1 MLSFTEKQ
9 MPIRSESVLINLRV
23 GDAASWVIHTL
34 ELSKADHAACFRP
47 AFVASFCGQLLRAPF
62 NGYLLRLPFAKTDRP
77 NQSRLPIRFG
87 RAQLAKGLFH
97 RSLGHRP
104 RNSNQRIIQLAEG
117 QCHLA
122 QRLLSLDFL

>member
-1 MLSFTEKQ
+1 MGNPHTGVVQSRSRRLLS
-9 MPIRSESVLINLRV
+9 
-23 GDAASWVIHTL
+23 
-34 ELSKADHAACFRP
+34 
-47 AFVASFCGQLLRAPF
+47 ASFCGQLLRAPF

-87 RAQLAKGLFH
+87 RAQSAKGLFH

-104 RNSNQRIIQLAEG
+104 RNSNQPIIQLAEG